1 MTKFVEKQTIALLE
15 DIERRLDPE
24 TEADLTG
31 QWEQFWNGEAEEEIF
46 SPCRIRTSEP
56 CVKPEPVHIN
66 DAINSYDLML
76 RDQLSLV
83 SHALSTPHKNPAMR
97 ANYGTGIISSLFG
110 AEIFEMP
117 RSMNTL
123 PTTRS
128 FGDTEIIRE
137 LVEKEMPDLMGGF
150 GRRVLEFGEICAEL
164 FESYPN
170 VKRWVEVYHPDVQGP
185 LDLCELMWG
194 EEMFYALYDEPELV
208 HGMLQLISDTYTAF
222 LNRWYEIF
230 PRNSHLNAHWDS
242 LRHRGSIVLRD
253 DSAMN
258 LSPELYRE
266 FAVPYDGLLLERFDG
281 GVIHFCGRGD
291 HYVPIL
297 STLPKLYG
305 INMSQPEL
313 NDMETIYRNTVDKG
327 IRILAF
333 SREWAK
339 KDVNRQGRFHK
350 QISVHIHFICRM
362 ACFINNT
369 SR

>member
-1 MTKFVEKQTIALLE
+1 MMNFTDKQTLALLE

-24 TEADLTG
+24 VEADLTN
-31 QWEQFWNGEAEEEIF
+31 QWEAFWNGQSEAEIF
-46 SPCRIRTSEP
+46 SPSRLRTSEP
-56 CVKPEPVHIN
+56 GVVIQPVHIN
-66 DAINSYDLML
+66 DAIHSYDLML
-76 RDQLSLV
+76 RDQLNLV
-83 SHALSTPHKNPAMR
+83 SRALSTPHKNPAIR

-123 PTTRS
+123 PTTRC
-128 FGDTEIIRE
+128 FNDTDKMQE
-137 LVEKEMPDLMGGF
+137 LLDRGMPDLTGGF
-150 GRRVLEFGEICAEL
+150 GGRVLEFGELCAEL
-164 FESYPN
+164 LEAYPN
-170 VKRWVEVYHPDVQGP
+170 VKRWVEIYHPDVQGP
-185 LDLCELMWG
+185 LDLCELMG
-194 EEMFYALYDEPELV
+194 GGEMFYAMYDEPELV

-242 LRHRGSIVLRD
+242 FRHRGTIVLRD

-258 LSPELYRE
+258 LSPGLYRE
-266 FAVPYDGLLLERFDG
+266 FAAPYDGLLLQRFDG

-297 STLPKLYG
+297 SELPMLYG

-313 NDMETIYRNTVDKG
+313 NDMETIYRNTVDKD

-333 SREWAK
+333 SLAWAE
-339 KDVNRQGRFHK
+339 KDINRPGRFHK
-350 QISVHIHFICRM
+350 KLTVI
-362 ACFINNT
+362 
-369 SR
+369 

>member
-1 MTKFVEKQTIALLE
+1 MFRPEKETLALLE

-24 TEADLTG
+24 VEADLTG
-31 QWEQFWNGEAEEEIF
+31 QWEDFWNGQSEMEIF
-46 SPCRIRTSEP
+46 APCRLRTSEP
-56 CVKPEPVHIN
+56 GVVIQPVHIN
-66 DAINSYDLML
+66 DAQKDYDLML
-76 RDQLSLV
+76 RDQLWLV
-83 SHALSTPHKNPAMR
+83 SNALNTPHKNPAMR

-123 PTTRS
+123 QTTRC
-128 FGDTEIIRE
+128 FNDTDKIRE
-137 LVEKEMPDLMGGF
+137 LLDKGMPELTNSLGGK
-150 GRRVLEFGEICAEL
+150 VLEFGALCREL
-164 FESYPN
+164 FENYPN
-170 VKRWVEVYHPDVQGP
+170 VKRWVEVYHPDAQGP

-194 EEMFYALYDEPELV
+194 GEMFYAMYDEPELV
-208 HGMLQLISDTYTAF
+208 HGMLQLVSDTYTAF

-242 LRHRGSIVLRD
+242 FRHRGTIVLRD

-258 LSPELYRE
+258 LSPDMYRE
-266 FAVPYDGLLLERFDG
+266 FAAPYDGLLLQRFDG

-291 HYVPIL
+291 HYVPEL
-297 STLPKLYG
+297 SALPKLFG

-333 SREWAK
+333 SRDWAN

-350 QISVHIHFICRM
+350 NLTVI
-362 ACFINNT
+362 
-369 SR
+369 